1 MYAKNLLTVLY
12 FGLSALVIRLRSS
25 ESTNI
30 TPLETSRL
38 WNVAIVPGRYS
49 SADREGGQVA
59 GSDVAR
65 CGRFAMQGCR
75 SHLGS
80 RCVGRT

>member
-1 MYAKNLLTVLY
+1 M
-12 FGLSALVIRLRSS
+12 SALVIRLRSS

-30 TPLETSRL
+30 TLLEASRL
-38 WNVAIVPGRYS
+38 RSVAIVPGRYS
-49 SADREGGQVA
+49 SADREGEQVA